1 MWGNYDGGY
10 YRKPAGSRPSE
21 VPPQATRKQSL
32 ERLKV
37 VATYASKLAEWK
49 RRQRQEDPE
58 RRRAEKEVDNE
69 ELEKLDKRG
78 ISTDPADYEDVPASG
93 AYITVKT
100 TKQTDKREYRYQYRQ
115 WRKGNSWKNE
125 YIAPVNL
132 QE

>member
-1 MWGNYDGGY
+1 MMEDAAGNPPAPDLPKYL
-10 YRKPAGSRPSE
+10 RKPLE
-21 VPPQATRKQSL
+21 KQSP

-49 RRQRQEDPE
+49 RRQRQDDPE

-100 TKQTDKREYRYQYRQ
+100 TKQTDKREYRYHYWQ